1 MHKDLIILI
10 LNALAY
16 LLSFFFFYLPKRKLN
31 VGLLVL
37 LILVISHI
45 GAIFYYNVLDILGV
59 DLNITLLPFVYLYI
73 TTIMCLYPFL
83 KRDGISAIDVRGN
96 EKFIKYMSILIVLIN
111 IEPFFENIYL
121 LFYSSGKDI
130 GYIYEQRINGELD
143 VYSFI
148 GNKLLVASGYVK
160 IFTTFVFFYSF
171 TKKGFSKVLQF
182 GLGIALINNL
192 LIGINTGARGVILIL
207 LLLYFCCF
215 LMMFSLFAKKI
226 VNRFYKILLALS
238 IPLVIF
244 FSIITLGRY
253 NSGTTN
259 KSLEGWLLL
268 YVSEG
273 PIKFNNEILNAENN
287 TNGDVNLCYL
297 KEMLGLKTY
306 TTYQERDEHYLAK
319 NGRRVEVF
327 YTFIGDFVSDFGLT
341 MTLVLSFFLCLI
353 CMKLYKKSDKIPIDS
368 FLFLLFII
376 HLYSVGFA
384 SNVYRAYSQQKSIF
398 ILLVIMMILAINRYN
413 YVLRI
418 KKEADGKP

>member
-1 MHKDLIILI
+1 
-10 LNALAY
+10 
-16 LLSFFFFYLPKRKLN
+16 
-31 VGLLVL
+31 
-37 LILVISHI
+37 
-45 GAIFYYNVLDILGV
+45 
-59 DLNITLLPFVYLYI
+59 
-73 TTIMCLYPFL
+73 MCLYPFL

-273 PIKFNNEILNAENN
+273 PIKFNNEMWNAEHN

-341 MTLVLSFFLCLI
+341 MTFVLSFFLCLI

-376 HLYSVGFA
+376 HLS
-384 SNVYRAYSQQKSIF
+384 SI
-398 ILLVIMMILAINRYN
+398 
-413 YVLRI
+413 
-418 KKEADGKP
+418 